1 MQSLKPSQT
10 TPTSWASRRWSL
22 SLDAIEGTQCKLGE
36 LRGRTFLRAAPGG
49 LRARIPC

>member
-36 LRGRTFLRAAPGG
+36 LRAAPGG